1 MTRSTRARKGRWAAW
16 LAGAALASAG
26 LLAALTLGDAP
37 SRGVLAQNAGGCP
50 SPSPATTAT
59 PSASAPFAVSIGGPC
74 TAQTNIPI
82 TFTAT
87 VQNAGTSTSDLV
99 YSWNF
104 GDGSFGSGPSVPH
117 TYTTTGSFTV
127 SVSVVG
133 NGRSATNSTTV
144 TVTQSLTVSAGGPY
158 TGGVGQPIT
167 FTANAT
173 TPPADTV
180 YTWDF
185 GDGSPTAA
193 GKQVAHAY
201 STTGTFDVTLTATSA
216 TTGQVGISKTTAT
229 IGVPSQGLSLTISGP
244 QTATAGTAVSFS
256 VSATGSVP
264 ADVVYTWSWGDGSAN
279 STGQSVSHTFA
290 AQGTYTV
297 TVTASSA
304 STPSA
309 TGTASTSVV
318 VSAPTP
324 TATATP
330 TGPSVLY
337 PTGWN
342 IVAGATGQTFPGA
355 SGPLYTFQAGDTN
368 YETLPQGSPIAAGRG
383 YWAFFNAPTNVTL
396 IASSQSSITVNAPA
410 GQFIMV
416 GNPSQTQT
424 MTVRGADVVYLFD
437 PTANSYTASNVLP
450 PGKGAW
456 VYSDAGATITISP

>member
-1 MTRSTRARKGRWAAW
+1 MTGSTRARRGRWAAW

-50 SPSPATTAT
+50 SPSPATTST
-59 PSASAPFAVSIGGPC
+59 PSSSAPFAVSIGGPC

-99 YSWNF
+99 YTWNF
-104 GDGSFGSGPSVPH
+104 GDGTSGSGPSVQH
-117 TYTTTGSFTV
+117 AFATTGSFTV

-144 TVTQSLTVSAGGPY
+144 SVTQSLTVSAGGPY
-158 TGGVGQPIT
+158 TGAVGQAIA
-167 FTANAT
+167 FNAT
-173 TPPADTV
+173 ATAPPADVV

-185 GDGSPTAA
+185 GDGVTAS

-201 STTGTFDVTLTATSA
+201 NTTGTFNVTLAATSA
-216 TTGQVGISKTTAT
+216 TTGQVGIDKTTAT
-229 IGVPSQGLSLTISGP
+229 IGVPSQGLTLSISGP
-244 QTATAGTAVSFS
+244 QTATAGSAVSFS

-279 STGQSVSHTFA
+279 TAGQSVSHTFA
-290 AQGTYTV
+290 APGTYTV

-318 VSAPTP
+318 VSAPSATTTP
-324 TATATP
+324 TP
-330 TGPSVLY
+330 SGPSVLY
-337 PTGWN
+337 PAGWN

-355 SGPLYTFQAGDTN
+355 SGPLYTFQAGDTE
-368 YETLPQGSPIAAGRG
+368 YEQLPQGSPIAAGRG
-383 YWAFFNAPTNVTL
+383 YWAFFNAPTNVPL
-396 IASSQSSITVNAPA
+396 IASSQSSITVTAPA

-424 MTVRGADVVYLFD
+424 MQVRGADVVYLFD
-437 PTANSYTASNVLP
+437 PTANNYTASTVLP

-456 VYSDAGATITISP
+456 VYSEAGATITISP

>member
-1 MTRSTRARKGRWAAW
+1 MKVSNRGRWAAW
-16 LAGAALASAG
+16 FAGAALAGVA
-26 LLAALTLGDAP
+26 LLAALTLGETP
-37 SRGVLAQNAGGCP
+37 SHGVLAQSAGGCP

-74 TAQTNIPI
+74 TGQTNIPV

-87 VQNAGTSTSDLV
+87 VQNAGTTTADLT
-99 YSWNF
+99 YLWNF
-104 GDGSFGSGPSVPH
+104 GDGTFGSGATVQH
-117 TYTTTGSFTV
+117 AYTAVSTMPYTV
-127 SVSVVG
+127 SVSVTG
-133 NGRSATNSTTV
+133 NGRSATANTTV
-144 TVTQSLTVSAGGPY
+144 TITQSLTVSDGGPY

-167 FTANAT
+167 FTASGTAL
-173 TPPADTV
+173 PADTV

-185 GDGSPTAA
+185 GDGISAT

-201 STTGTFDVTLTATSA
+201 NTTGTFNVTLNASSA
-216 TTGQVGISKTTAT
+216 STGQVGVDKTTAT

-244 QTATAGTAVSFS
+244 TTATAGTAVSYF

-264 ADVVYTWSWGDGSAN
+264 ADVVYTWSWGDGTAN
-279 STGQSVSHTFA
+279 STGQGVTHTFA
-290 AQGTYTV
+290 APGSYTV
-297 TVTASSA
+297 TVAASSA
-304 STPSA
+304 STPAA
-309 TGTASTSVV
+309 TGTVTTTVT
-318 VSAPTP
+318 VSAPAP
-324 TATATP
+324 TATP
-330 TGPSVLY
+330 TPSGPSVLY

-355 SGPLYTFQAGDTN
+355 AGPLYTFQTGDTN
-368 YETLPQGSPIAAGRG
+368 YETLPQGSPISAGRG
-383 YWAFFNAPTNVTL
+383 YWAFFNGPTNVAL

-437 PTANSYTASNVLP
+437 PTANNYVASTVLP

-456 VYSDAGATITISP
+456 VFSEAGATITISP

>member
-1 MTRSTRARKGRWAAW
+1 MRISSKGRWAAW

-37 SRGVLAQNAGGCP
+37 SRGALAQTGAGGCP

-59 PSASAPFAVSIGGPC
+59 PSATAPFSVSIGGPC
-74 TAQTNIPI
+74 TGQTNIPV
-82 TFTAT
+82 TFSAT

-99 YSWNF
+99 YTWNF
-104 GDGSFGSGPSVPH
+104 GDGTSSSGPTVQH
-117 TYTTTGSFTV
+117 AYTTASTTPYTV

-133 NGRSATNSTTV
+133 NGRSATASTTV
-144 TVTQSLTVSAGGPY
+144 TITQSLTVSVGGPY

-167 FTANAT
+167 FNAT
-173 TPPADTV
+173 GTALPADTV
-180 YTWDF
+180 YDWDF
-185 GDGSPTAA
+185 GDSTMAM

-201 STTGTFDVTLTATSA
+201 STTGTFNVTLTANSPS
-216 TTGQVGISKTTAT
+216 TGQVGISKTTAT

-244 QTATAGTAVSFS
+244 TTATAGAAVSYA
-256 VSATGSVP
+256 VSATGNVP
-264 ADVVYTWSWGDGSAN
+264 ADVVYTWSWGDSSAN
-279 STGQSVSHTFA
+279 STGQSVTHTFA
-290 AQGTYTV
+290 AQGVYTV

-309 TGTASTSVV
+309 TGTATTTVT
-318 VSAPTP
+318 VSGPAATP
-324 TATATP
+324 TP

-342 IVAGATGQTFPGA
+342 LVAGATGQTFPGA

-368 YETLPQGSPIAAGRG
+368 YETLPQGSPISAGRG
-383 YWAFFNAPTNVTL
+383 YWAFFNAPTNVPL
-396 IASSQSSITVNAPA
+396 IASTQSSITVNVPA

-437 PTANSYTASNVLP
+437 PTANNYTASNVLP

-456 VYSDAGATITISP
+456 VYSDAGATITIAP